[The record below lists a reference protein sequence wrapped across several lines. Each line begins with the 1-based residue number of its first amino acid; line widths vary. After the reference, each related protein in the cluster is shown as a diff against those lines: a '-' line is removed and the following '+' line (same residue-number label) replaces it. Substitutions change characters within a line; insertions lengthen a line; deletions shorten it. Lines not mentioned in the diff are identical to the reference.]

1 MYTNACISHIYTHT
15 NIQIHVY
22 TYKYTYLHIYITCIY
37 TYITY
42 ITYTQVLEHLTRALD
57 EKEDARRLAWV
68 LAAIARPQLNCN
80 NPGVC
85 YKYNPIQTNPANLSN
100 DSI

>member
-1 MYTNACISHIYTHT
+1 M
-15 NIQIHVY
+15 
-22 TYKYTYLHIYITCIY
+22 
-37 TYITY
+37 
-42 ITYTQVLEHLTRALD
+42 LEHLTRALD

-85 YKYNPIQTNPANLSN
+85 YNYNLIQPNPANLSN
-100 DSI
+100 ESDLVPELNCNSALECANVISRVQLVSSQ

>member
-1 MYTNACISHIYTHT
+1 MI
-15 NIQIHVY
+15 
-22 TYKYTYLHIYITCIY
+22 CIY
-37 TYITY
+37 ASITY
-42 ITYTQVLEHLTRALD
+42 IAYTQVLEHLTRALD

-85 YKYNPIQTNPANLSN
+85 YNLIQPNAANLSN
-100 DSI
+100 ESN